1 MRAALVFWAT
11 LPRPPPNPPLCKGHE
26 QSVGNKAI
34 PGSTCLADWL
44 AACLPACLPG
54 CAPPPTA
61 PMMHTAFFPV
71 LYRSSA
77 FGLMKPSSYFYPFF
91 R

>member
-11 LPRPPPNPPLCKGHE
+11 LPRPPAQPPFVQGTRTKRGE
-26 QSVGNKAI
+26 QSD
-34 PGSTCLADWL
+34 PGVNLPGWL
-44 AACLPACLPG
+44 AGWLPACLPG

-61 PMMHTAFFPV
+61 PMMHAAFFPV
-71 LYRSSA
+71 LYRTSA
-77 FGLMKPSSYFYPFF
+77 FGLMKPSSYFCPFF

>member
-1 MRAALVFWAT
+1 MSLADWLASCLPAWLAAW
-11 LPRPPPNPPLCKGHE
+11 LP
-26 QSVGNKAI
+26 A
-34 PGSTCLADWL
+34 CLARWL

-61 PMMHTAFFPV
+61 PMMHAAFFPV

-77 FGLMKPSSYFYPFF
+77 FGLMKPSSYFCPFF